1 LLTTVAPQQFV
12 EALVEPDGR
21 HFLVFGSTIKP
32 KGSIVEPTTNALR
45 KRAKLLRNKNVIKSF
60 YIYLISI
67 SYIGFLLMSWVRL

>member
-32 KGSIVEPTTNALR
+32 KGSIVEPTTNALFF
-45 KRAKLLRNKNVIKSF
+45 LKSGEAVWINIL
-60 YIYLISI
+60 YI
-67 SYIGFLLMSWVRL
+67 